1 MYNTDTKNKS
11 FLEMSKFLK
20 MSGIKNNLF
29 MLKQL
34 SEEKLPDPY
43 DPFLTDSDKA
53 RIIHESMNNIWYYF
67 REVVRIPNGN
77 VLEKFELT
85 PATMAVIYALNS
97 GYNIYWLGCRQVSH
111 KTTTM
116 LLYLLWGRQL
126 RAFFINANNLN
137 HFNIRLAELHN
148 TLPSYIR
155 NHGFP
160 GLILNPG
167 NEKDLYW
174 YDDAEHMEYTDA
186 NVDPS
191 NTEDHIVITST
202 VGKEYNAA
210 LETIRRKADKFDI
223 EMYDKHLAKSN
234 WVYMNFHADDLGM
247 SEGWKLNALKAMNNN
262 QEEYDREIM
271 LKRWE

>member
-1 MYNTDTKNKS
+1 
-11 FLEMSKFLK
+11 
-20 MSGIKNNLF
+20 
-29 MLKQL
+29 L

-43 DPFLTDSDKA
+43 DLFLTDNDKA

-85 PATMAVIYALNS
+85 PATMAAIYALNTGS
-97 GYNIYWLGCRQVSH
+97 NIYWLGSREISH

-126 RAFFINANNLN
+126 RAFFTNANNSN
-137 HFNIRLAELHN
+137 HFNIRLVKLHN

-155 NHGFP
+155 SHGFP
-160 GLILNPG
+160 GLIINPG
-167 NEKDLYW
+167 KEKDLYW
-174 YDDAEHMEYTDA
+174 YDDAEYMHYTNA
-186 NVDPS
+186 AVDPS

-210 LETIRRKADKFDI
+210 LETIRRKADKFNI
-223 EMYDKHLAKSN
+223 GMYDGTLRKSR
-234 WVYMNFHADDLGM
+234 WIYMKFDADDLGM
-247 SEGWKLNALKAMNNN
+247 SEGWKLNALKTFNNN